1 MTDETDAETKPTPAP
16 TERTEPNSLDQ
27 LLSKAV
33 EIKARIG
40 TVQDDLRNIS
50 AEGRAAG
57 DKVTVTCDGE
67 GRMTDIRI
75 DPDVAGGDPDILRE
89 LILTAVESARSDA
102 RAQSNDKLTTAVG
115 DLPLPAGVGTLI
127 GQLLNLR

>member
-1 MTDETDAETKPTPAP
+1 MTDETDAGTKPTPAP
-16 TERTEPNSLDQ
+16 TERTEPNNLDQ

-57 DKVTVTCDGE
+57 EKVTVICDGE

-89 LILTAVESARSDA
+89 LILTAVESARSEA
-102 RAQSNDKLTTAVG
+102 RAQSNEMLTTAVG